1 MFNLLR
7 LSCRSVLFCAG
18 VGLSAGFAQ
27 AQSTAGEGAHCS
39 GLALQSEFAC
49 RSWTE
54 VAQDVKAG
62 TDTVIIPVGGT
73 EQSGPYMAVG
83 KHNVRAQVLADTIA
97 VQAGHMLVA
106 PVVAYVPEGSTSPR
120 TSHMRFP
127 GTISVP
133 PAVFEGLLKGAAESF
148 RVQGFRRIVL
158 LGDHGGY
165 QSFMAQV
172 AQELNRAWKG
182 QAAVLYLRDYYEVV
196 PHQYAEALRAQG
208 HGAEVGLHA
217 ELSDTSLM
225 LAVDPSLVRQEA
237 LRKAPKPGAADG
249 VYGGDPRRA
258 SAGLG
263 RIGTEMQIRTA
274 VAAIQSFQRSHP

>member
-7 LSCRSVLFCAG
+7 LSCRSALFCAG
-18 VGLSAGFAQ
+18 IGLSAGFAQ
-27 AQSTAGEGAHCS
+27 AQGLYEGGAHCT
-39 GLALQSEFAC
+39 GLALQAEFAC

-73 EQSGPYMAVG
+73 EQSGPYIAVG
-83 KHNVRAQVLADTIA
+83 KHNVRAQVLADMIA
-97 VQAGHMLVA
+97 VQAGHTLVA

-120 TSHMRFP
+120 TSHMKFP

-182 QAAVLYLRDYYEVV
+182 QAAVLYVRNYYEVV
-196 PHQYAEALRAQG
+196 PHRYADALRAQG
-208 HGAEVGLHA
+208 YGAEVGLHA

-237 LRKAPKPGAADG
+237 LRKALKPGVAEG

>member
-7 LSCRSVLFCAG
+7 LSCRSALFCAG
-18 VGLSAGFAQ
+18 IGLSAGFAQ
-27 AQSTAGEGAHCS
+27 AQGLDEGGAHCT
-39 GLALQSEFAC
+39 GLALQAEFAC

-73 EQSGPYMAVG
+73 EQSGPYIAVG
-83 KHNVRAQVLADTIA
+83 KHNVRAQVLADMIA
-97 VQAGHMLVA
+97 VQAGHTLVA

-120 TSHMRFP
+120 TSHMKFP

-172 AQELNRAWKG
+172 VQELNRAWKG
-182 QAAVLYLRDYYEVV
+182 QAAVLYVRDYYEVV
-196 PHQYAEALRAQG
+196 PHQYADALRGQG
-208 HGAEVGLHA
+208 YGAEVGLHA

-237 LRKAPKPGAADG
+237 LRKAPKPGVAEG

-263 RIGTEMQIRTA
+263 RIGTDMQIRTA

>member
-18 VGLSAGFAQ
+18 MGLSAGLVQ
-27 AQSTAGEGAHCS
+27 AQDVNDDTAHCS
-39 GLALQSEFAC
+39 GVALQAEFAC

-73 EQSGPYMAVG
+73 EQSGPYIAVG
-83 KHNVRAQVLADTIA
+83 KHNVRAQVLADRIA
-97 VQAGHMLVA
+97 VQAGHTLVA

-120 TSHMRFP
+120 TSHMKFP

-148 RVQGFRRIVL
+148 RVQGFKRIVL

-182 QAAVLYLRDYYEVV
+182 QAAVLYVRDYYEVV
-196 PHQYAEALRAQG
+196 PHQYADALRAQG
-208 HGAEVGLHA
+208 YGAEVGLHA

-237 LRKAPKPGAADG
+237 LRKAPKPGVAEG

-263 RIGTEMQIRTA
+263 RIGTDMQIRAA

>member
-7 LSCRSVLFCAG
+7 LSCRSALFCAG
-18 VGLSAGFAQ
+18 IGLSAGFAQ
-27 AQSTAGEGAHCS
+27 AQGLYEGGAHCT
-39 GLALQSEFAC
+39 GLALQAEFAC

-73 EQSGPYMAVG
+73 EQSGPYIAVG
-83 KHNVRAQVLADTIA
+83 KHNVRAQVLADMIA
-97 VQAGHMLVA
+97 VQAGHTLVA

-120 TSHMRFP
+120 TSHMKFP

-172 AQELNRAWKG
+172 TQELNRAWKG
-182 QAAVLYLRDYYEVV
+182 QAAVLYVRDYYEVV
-196 PHQYAEALRAQG
+196 PHQYADALRAQG
-208 HGAEVGLHA
+208 YGAEVGLHA

-225 LAVDPSLVRQEA
+225 LAVDPSLVRQDA
-237 LRKAPKPGAADG
+237 LRKAPKPGVAEG

-263 RIGTEMQIRTA
+263 RIGTDMQIRTA

>member
-1 MFNLLR
+1 MLFLRR
-7 LSCRSVLFCAG
+7 LSCRVALLCVG
-18 VGLSAGFAQ
+18 MGLSVPAVRAQ
-27 AQSTAGEGAHCS
+27 GVLEAPAHCS
-39 GLALQSEFAC
+39 GLALQAEFAC

-83 KHNVRAQVLADTIA
+83 KHNVRAQVLADAIA
-97 VQAGHMLVA
+97 VQAGHTLVA

-120 TSHMRFP
+120 TSHMKFP

-196 PHQYAEALRAQG
+196 PHQYADALRAQG
-208 HGAEVGLHA
+208 HAAEVGLHA

-225 LAVDPSLVRQEA
+225 LAVDPSLVRQDA
-237 LRKAPKPGAADG
+237 LRAAPKPGAADG

-263 RIGTEMQIRTA
+263 RIGTDMQIRTA